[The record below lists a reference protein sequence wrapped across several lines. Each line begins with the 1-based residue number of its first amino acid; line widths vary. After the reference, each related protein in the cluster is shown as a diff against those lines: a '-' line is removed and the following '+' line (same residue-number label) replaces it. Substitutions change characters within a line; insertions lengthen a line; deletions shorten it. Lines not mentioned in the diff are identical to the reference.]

1 MRAIL
6 LSPFRSPSRVD
17 DHHPPMNPSDHRM
30 NHDGG
35 DRSAAHSAGPYP
47 SHLNPGNVP
56 IPASPPICHF
66 RHHSV
71 FQTIRGPNS
80 TCSSLAAE
88 EVSYVAPAVSAG
100 VAFAIPPCCVFFAH
114 MAAALGSG
122 KTSFLRLLLDTSVVS
137 PRTTK
142 DQLASVAKFVHG
154 CSGHTS
160 YIRAASIDINLDLDG
175 SGQQQTLSLT
185 LIDTPSLDLRDE
197 VPAERLLSE
206 TLRHI
211 DSRFA
216 EGIEDVRRLSIPPST
231 LKAIS
236 LHRNGKQRRATVTC
250 TCESWLLISTPTA
263 HAPSPLFWDFLL

>member
-1 MRAIL
+1 M
-6 LSPFRSPSRVD
+6 LSRSSCGGC
-17 DHHPPMNPSDHRM
+17 HPH
-30 NHDGG
+30 
-35 DRSAAHSAGPYP
+35 
-47 SHLNPGNVP
+47 
-56 IPASPPICHF
+56 
-66 RHHSV
+66 
-71 FQTIRGPNS
+71 
-80 TCSSLAAE
+80 
-88 EVSYVAPAVSAG
+88 
-100 VAFAIPPCCVFFAH
+100 FFAH

-122 KTSFLRLLLDTSVVS
+122 KTSFLRLLLDTSIVS

-216 EGIEDVRRLSIPPST
+216 EGIEDVRRLSFPPSS

-236 LHRNGKQRRATVTC
+236 LHRNGKQRRATAMC
-250 TCESWLLISTPTA
+250 TCESWLLSFHAHRSCPPSPFPPIIAVSTFWTRTKLSRRLFRLHLPRSFPEPAPTA
-263 HAPSPLFWDFLL
+263 FPSQTTSPSFWSPPSPRTLSSHGPLSRRRT

>member
-1 MRAIL
+1 
-6 LSPFRSPSRVD
+6 
-17 DHHPPMNPSDHRM
+17 
-30 NHDGG
+30 
-35 DRSAAHSAGPYP
+35 
-47 SHLNPGNVP
+47 
-56 IPASPPICHF
+56 
-66 RHHSV
+66 
-71 FQTIRGPNS
+71 
-80 TCSSLAAE
+80 
-88 EVSYVAPAVSAG
+88 
-100 VAFAIPPCCVFFAH
+100 

-160 YIRAASIDINLDLDG
+160 YIRTASIDINLDLDG

-197 VPAERLLSE
+197 VPAERLLGE

-216 EGIEDVRRLSIPPST
+216 EGIEDVRRLSF
-231 LKAIS
+231 
-236 LHRNGKQRRATVTC
+236 HF
-250 TCESWLLISTPTA
+250 
-263 HAPSPLFWDFLL
+263 PL